1 MALVIEQ
8 SHQSHCNAEQD
19 RTGGMQEIPVMKA
32 GLQGKTVI
40 STG

>member
-8 SHQSHCNAEQD
+8 SHQSHCNTEQG

-40 STG
+40 IKE